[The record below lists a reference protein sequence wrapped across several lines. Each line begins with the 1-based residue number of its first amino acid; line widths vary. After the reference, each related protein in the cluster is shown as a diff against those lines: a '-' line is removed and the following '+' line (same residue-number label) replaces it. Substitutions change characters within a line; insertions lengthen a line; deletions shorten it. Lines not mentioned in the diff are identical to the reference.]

1 MMQGVLPV
9 RLLPRL
15 GPVGLWLGAILC
27 GALVLAALWL
37 WLDPIEGTNR
47 GSLLR
52 RFRAPGVDGYLL
64 GSDQLGRSV
73 LLRAAAGIPWSIGIA
88 AVATAIALTLGTLL
102 GLVGAMS
109 TGWPRAVVRNLVDTV
124 IAFPS
129 LVIAVVVIALVGRG
143 FWPAALVLGL
153 ATWPIVAR
161 VVFAE
166 AQSVLQRDYVTAAG
180 FLGVSR
186 VVILHAHVLPALRP
200 TLLVMAA
207 FTFADMLIIES
218 ALSFLGLGAPIS
230 VPTWGNML
238 ADSRQFL
245 ANAPWMMMVPGACI
259 AFAAVA
265 LNLLGDGV
273 AQAARRRAREIEL

>member
-1 MMQGVLPV
+1 MQGVLPV

-186 VVILHAHVLPALRP
+186 VAILHAHVLPALRP

>member
-1 MMQGVLPV
+1 MTQGVLPM

-15 GPVGLWLGAILC
+15 GPLSLWLGVLFC
-27 GALVLAALWL
+27 GVLVVAALWL
-37 WLDPIEGTNR
+37 WIEPIEGANR

-73 LLRAAAGIPWSIGIA
+73 LLRAASGVPWSIGIA
-88 AVATAIALTLGTLL
+88 AVATAISLGLGTLL

-109 TGWPRAVVRNLVDTV
+109 GGWPRAVVRNLVDTV

-143 FWPAALVLGL
+143 FWPTALVLGL

-166 AQSVLQRDYVTAAG
+166 AQSVLKRDYVTAAE

-186 VVILHAHVLPALRP
+186 VAILFAHVLPALRP
-200 TLLVMAA
+200 TLLVMGA

-245 ANAPWMMMVPGACI
+245 ANAPWMMLVPGACI

>member
-1 MMQGVLPV
+1 MTQRVLPL

-15 GPVGLWLGAILC
+15 GPLGLWLGVLSC
-27 GALVLAALWL
+27 GALLAAALWL
-37 WLDPIEGTNR
+37 WIEPIEGAGR

-52 RFRAPGVDGYLL
+52 RFRAPGVDGFLL

-73 LLRAAAGIPWSIGIA
+73 LLRAASGIPWSVGIA
-88 AVATAIALTLGTLL
+88 AVATAISLGLGALL
-102 GLVGAMS
+102 GLLGAMS

-124 IAFPS
+124 IAFPT

-143 FWPAALVLGL
+143 FWPTALVLGL

-166 AQSVLQRDYVTAAG
+166 AQSVLTRDYVTAAR

-186 VVILHAHVLPALRP
+186 AGILWLHVLPALRP
-200 TLLVMAA
+200 TLLVMGA

-218 ALSFLGLGAPIS
+218 ALSFLGLGAPIG

-245 ANAPWMMMVPGACI
+245 ANAPWLMLVPGACI

>member
-1 MMQGVLPV
+1 MQGVLPV

-186 VVILHAHVLPALRP
+186 IAILHAHVLPALRP

-245 ANAPWMMMVPGACI
+245 ANAPWMMIVPGACI

>member
-1 MMQGVLPV
+1 MQGVLPV

-186 VVILHAHVLPALRP
+186 VAILHAHVLPALRP

-245 ANAPWMMMVPGACI
+245 ANAPWMMIVPGACI

>member
-1 MMQGVLPV
+1 MLPV

-186 VVILHAHVLPALRP
+186 VAILHAHVLPALRP

-230 VPTWGNML
+230 VPTWG
-238 ADSRQFL
+238 
-245 ANAPWMMMVPGACI
+245 
-259 AFAAVA
+259 
-265 LNLLGDGV
+265 
-273 AQAARRRAREIEL
+273 

>member
-1 MMQGVLPV
+1 
-9 RLLPRL
+9 
-15 GPVGLWLGAILC
+15 
-27 GALVLAALWL
+27 
-37 WLDPIEGTNR
+37 
-47 GSLLR
+47 
-52 RFRAPGVDGYLL
+52 
-64 GSDQLGRSV
+64 
-73 LLRAAAGIPWSIGIA
+73 
-88 AVATAIALTLGTLL
+88 
-102 GLVGAMS
+102 MS

-186 VVILHAHVLPALRP
+186 VAILHAHVLPALRP

-245 ANAPWMMMVPGACI
+245 ANAPWMMIVPGACI

>member
-1 MMQGVLPV
+1 MRGVLPV

-15 GPVGLWLGAILC
+15 GPAGLWLGAILC
-27 GALVLAALWL
+27 GALVVAALWL

-88 AVATAIALTLGTLL
+88 AVATAISLALGTLL

-109 TGWPRAVVRNLVDTV
+109 AGWPRAVVRNLVDTV

-186 VVILHAHVLPALRP
+186 IAILHAHVLPALRP

-245 ANAPWMMMVPGACI
+245 ANAPWMMIVPGACI